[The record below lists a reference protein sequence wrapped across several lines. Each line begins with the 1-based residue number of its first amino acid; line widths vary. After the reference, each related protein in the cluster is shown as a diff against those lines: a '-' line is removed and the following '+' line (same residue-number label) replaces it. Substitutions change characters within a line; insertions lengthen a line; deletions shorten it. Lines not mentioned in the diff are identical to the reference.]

1 MISSQFHRIAALG
14 MLIKH
19 WPLVKERY
27 NIGYVIRY
35 LIWHY
40 VSTQIP
46 NKHLTLNMLK
56 PALLIFHL
64 KPASLTASPIS
75 NGKVSQAKILG
86 AISFPSPSLTPHLW
100 CKSCWLNLQKIP
112 RIRLISSPPMLHL
125 WCQALFPF
133 WIIPTALE
141 LISWLQT

>member
-1 MISSQFHRIAALG
+1 MISSQFHHIAALG

-19 WPLVKERY
+19 WPLVKERC
-27 NIGYVIRY
+27 NIGCVIRY

-64 KPASLTASPIS
+64 KPASLIACPIS
-75 NGKVSQAKILG
+75 NGDISQANILE
-86 AISFPSPSLTPHLW
+86 AISFPSLSLIPHLW
-100 CKSCWLNLQKIP
+100 SKSCWLNLQKIP

-125 WCQALFPF
+125 WCQPLLLF
-133 WIIPTALE
+133 WIIATALE